1 MEIKEI
7 MAADLA
13 KAAVSMVV
21 NFYCGPNRVVREAA
35 AYCISPRPPQDLPE
49 HVTKVM
55 MILFPEGADQVSLF
69 GYQEKIDRQNISG
82 YQATQTVFY
91 VILNGRRS
99 VYFDALP
106 LAATILNNILSEQ
119 YEWFTSLVEID
130 AQKELLQAIMVMF
143 QNAARFPLK

>member
-91 VILNGRRS
+91 VILN
-99 VYFDALP
+99 
-106 LAATILNNILSEQ
+106 AATILNNILSEQ